1 MRVHF
6 PVVPRASN
14 RPCRHLSPDEKRLVC
29 LVPETDYAA
38 RTVWQLWQK
47 PLQTNAE
54 WQLMYELKPQ

>member
-1 MRVHF
+1 
-6 PVVPRASN
+6 VPRASN